1 MYALFVPSAVNI
13 FGKIKDQE
21 LNSGQFFVPMED
33 KEDKG
38 GYDGL
43 L

>member
-1 MYALFVPSAVNI
+1 MYALFSHSAVII

-21 LNSGQFFVPMED
+21 FNSGQFFVPMED
-33 KEDKG
+33 KEDKS
-38 GYDGL
+38 GYYGL